1 MKWFLIGIIIGGIAI
16 TIAITIQLII
26 EKHKSKNTK
35 LWNHK
40 KKTPN

>member
-1 MKWFLIGIIIGGIAI
+1 MEWFLIGIIIGGIAI
-16 TIAITIQLII
+16 FIQLII